1 VGTIINP
8 HSVPLTVKP
17 DGEDPSPEGEGLT
30 RLLGSEN
37 QPIDVDQR
45 SLRYMMR
52 VYGGFRGG
60 ARRLLAVSYL
70 NAIGGGMAWFVLI
83 LYIYELFPHLGNT
96 GVIFSIASWTT
107 TFTILPGGWIVDR
120 YDQRVTLVFS
130 IMLGTVAMAMFAIA
144 EHLWMIL
151 IAQVLNGAGWA
162 LMRPTFQAMMTVK
175 TSDVRRKYLFSA
187 QSLVTM
193 VGVATASTTAAIWTS
208 VGPDVFGLSLLAS
221 YRTLFMAAAVSNLVA
236 ILVCLAI
243 RPGEEG
249 REDEEEKLVSPIE
262 LETDENVARRRSFL
276 FIAKFSTPMA
286 LIGFGAGFVVPFF
299 QVYYVL
305 KFDVA
310 VSEVAWLFTAT
321 NVAMAL
327 SFFLVPN
334 LAERR
339 GSVGAVVAT
348 QGVAVANLAAI
359 PFAPTF
365 LVAAPFHLVRM
376 SLMNAS
382 TPIQNS
388 LMMGAVRPQDRGK
401 ATAIAQ
407 FIWNS
412 TNSIGMM
419 FSGYIMEG
427 IGLDVPFIIAV
438 SFYSVAV
445 GMFWFWFRK
454 VSEM

>member
-1 VGTIINP
+1 
-8 HSVPLTVKP
+8 
-17 DGEDPSPEGEGLT
+17 
-30 RLLGSEN
+30 
-37 QPIDVDQR
+37 
-45 SLRYMMR
+45 
-52 VYGGFRGG
+52 
-60 ARRLLAVSYL
+60 
-70 NAIGGGMAWFVLI
+70 
-83 LYIYELFPHLGNT
+83 
-96 GVIFSIASWTT
+96 
-107 TFTILPGGWIVDR
+107 
-120 YDQRVTLVFS
+120 
-130 IMLGTVAMAMFAIA
+130 
-144 EHLWMIL
+144 
-151 IAQVLNGAGWA
+151 
-162 LMRPTFQAMMTVK
+162 
-175 TSDVRRKYLFSA
+175 
-187 QSLVTM
+187 
-193 VGVATASTTAAIWTS
+193 
-208 VGPDVFGLSLLAS
+208 
-221 YRTLFMAAAVSNLVA
+221 
-236 ILVCLAI
+236 
-243 RPGEEG
+243 
-249 REDEEEKLVSPIE
+249 
-262 LETDENVARRRSFL
+262 
-276 FIAKFSTPMA
+276 
-286 LIGFGAGFVVPFF
+286 
-299 QVYYVL
+299 
-305 KFDVA
+305 
-310 VSEVAWLFTAT
+310 
-321 NVAMAL
+321 
-327 SFFLVPN
+327 VPN